1 MDRRLPRRILVVAA
15 IVGGGLLLWFSPDA
29 LLGAV
34 MVVAGLALE
43 AIGIRLD
50 HAA

>member
-1 MDRRLPRRILVVAA
+1 MDRRTGRRIVALAA
-15 IVGGGLLLWFSPDA
+15 IVAGALLLWLSPDA

-43 AIGIRLD
+43 ALGVRLD